1 MRQLTVFNHILFF
14 LLLFNIPVSSEQNN
28 NQKNSPELDVI
39 EALEKFN
46 EDYYHQKIYL
56 HTDKNNYMAGEN
68 IWFSAYVLNA
78 IDHIPDENSK
88 NLNVELLTPDNEFVS
103 ISLLQV
109 HNGHSY
115 GNINIPDSLSEG
127 NYFLRA
133 YTDWMRNFDD
143 DFYYE
148 KELYVYNHIEK
159 NFIRFWDI
167 LRNRRYNRTLENK
180 QNEMQF
186 AVFPE
191 GGDLVDNLANRVAFK
206 ATNTLGAGQ
215 EAQGKILDSNDN
227 TVEEFETFHDGMG
240 VFTFTPEPGKEYKAE
255 VNFNNG
261 EELTYSLPESLEQGY
276 LLKTNI
282 LDDNIEIKIKPNF
295 DSQQYNIDP
304 EMTIAAHT
312 RGNLIVH
319 ENVKIQNEE
328 YEFSIPKDKF
338 PTGVSHITLLD
349 GNKLPIAERLIFI
362 NHEDIKQASLKN
374 IDEDSLNIEFE
385 GYSDNDV
392 SSGNYSISIVNPI
405 GKEFAH
411 ETNIA
416 SYLLLESDISSTIK
430 NPWYY
435 LSDTTEEVEKA
446 LDLLMMTHGWR
457 RFEWNN
463 VLANDFPE
471 IKHEHS
477 IGIEI
482 SGQLLTRDQSR
493 PLKNVPVELAIE
505 QDVMD
510 IYSTK
515 TTSDGRFSFEGL
527 HYEEDF
533 DVNLTPGETR
543 EQVTIDLDEIKYEE
557 ADYSKSFLSR
567 PRQVLSRGDDWSLTS
582 RPDVT
587 VEPFKKPDFEVERP
601 RSPHGQPDQ
610 VIYMDELPSGYSR
623 LNEALRGRLIS
634 LGANAS
640 FEASTEPLYMLDG
653 NAISTS
659 AFMSL
664 QPQNIERV
672 EVFRGAST
680 SSFGVRG
687 ANGVIIAYT
696 KTRSSEQK
704 PEFKFE
710 YQGYEKTKEF
720 YQSRINTEKYE
731 DAGINKTLF
740 WNPQISPDHT
750 GKASIELPENI
761 NLNNSIIIIEGINNK
776 GKITFSKE
784 KLN

>member
-1 MRQLTVFNHILFF
+1 M
-14 LLLFNIPVSSEQNN
+14 LLFTIPVSSEQNN

-148 KELYVYNHIEK
+148 QELYVYNPIEK

-167 LRNRRYNRTLENK
+167 LRNRRYNRNLEDK

-191 GGDLVDNLANRVAFK
+191 GGNLVDNLANRVAFK
-206 ATNTLGAGQ
+206 ATNALGAGQ
-215 EAQGKILDSNDN
+215 KAHGKILDTNGN
-227 TVEEFETFHDGMG
+227 TVEQFETFHEGMG
-240 VFTFTPEPGKEYKAE
+240 AFTFTPEQGNNYTAE

-276 LLKTNI
+276 LLRTNI
-282 LDDNIEIKIKPNF
+282 LDDNIEIIIKSNF
-295 DSQQYNIDP
+295 DSEQYNIDP
-304 EMTIAAHT
+304 EITIVAHT
-312 RGNLIVH
+312 RGNLIIH
-319 ENVKIQNEE
+319 ENVNVQNEK
-328 YEFSIPKDKF
+328 YEASISKDKF
-338 PTGVSHITLLD
+338 PTGISHITVLD
-349 GNKLPIAERLIFI
+349 GNRLPVAERLVFI
-362 NHEDIKQASLKN
+362 NHEDTRQANLEYVN
-374 IDEDSLNIEFE
+374 EDSLLNIEFD
-385 GYSDNDV
+385 GYSDNEAIN
-392 SSGNYSISIVNPI
+392 GNYSMSIVKPI
-405 GKEFAH
+405 GEEIEY

-416 SYLLLESDISSTIK
+416 TYLLLESDISSTIK
-430 NPWYY
+430 DPWYY
-435 LSDTTEEVEKA
+435 ISDTTEEIKKA

-457 RFEWNN
+457 RFDWDNI
-463 VLANDFPE
+463 LAGDFPE
-471 IKHEHS
+471 IEHEHS
-477 IGIEI
+477 VGIEI
-482 SGQLLTRDQSR
+482 SGQLLTRDKSR
-493 PLKNVPVELAIE
+493 TLQNVHIELAIE
-505 QDVMD
+505 QEVMD
-510 IYSTK
+510 IYSTETESK
-515 TTSDGRFSFEGL
+515 GKFSFDGL
-527 HYEEDF
+527 HYEEEF
-533 DVNLTPGETR
+533 DVKLTPGETR
-543 EQVTIDLDEIKYEE
+543 ERVTIDLDAIKYEK

-567 PRQVLSRGDDWSLTS
+567 PRQVLSRGDDWTLTS

-587 VEPFKKPDFEVERP
+587 VEPFKKPDFEVERA
-601 RSPHGQPDQ
+601 RSQYGQPDQ
-610 VIYMDELPSGYSR
+610 VIYMDDLPSGYSR

-634 LGANAS
+634 LGAEGS
-640 FEASTEPLYMLDG
+640 FMASTEPLYMLDG

-664 QPQNIERV
+664 QPQHIERV

-687 ANGVIIAYT
+687 ANGVIIAYS
-696 KTRSSEQK
+696 KTSEQK
-704 PEFKFE
+704 PEFTFE
-710 YQGYEKTKEF
+710 YPGYEKTKEF
-720 YQSRINTEKYE
+720 YQSRIKTEHYKH
-731 DAGINKTLF
+731 AGINKTLF
-740 WNPQISPDHT
+740 WTPQIIPDQS
-750 GKASIELPENI
+750 GEASIELPGNI
-761 NLNNSIIIIEGINNK
+761 NLDDSIIIIEGIDNK

-784 KLN
+784 KMD